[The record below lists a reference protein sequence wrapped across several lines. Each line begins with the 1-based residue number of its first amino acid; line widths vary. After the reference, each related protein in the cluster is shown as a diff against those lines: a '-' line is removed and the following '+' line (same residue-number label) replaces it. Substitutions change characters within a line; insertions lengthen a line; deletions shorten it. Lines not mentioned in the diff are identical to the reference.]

1 MDPATVGSH
10 ISRTYAINVLT
21 NIAVIYLNWSRS
33 VDVTVLDSP
42 SSLPVPAVAS
52 SRASSHT
59 MASDMPS
66 LPGLFDDPTPGEDAL
81 DELDTSTYYEE
92 QGEQPNES

>member
-1 MDPATVGSH
+1 
-10 ISRTYAINVLT
+10 
-21 NIAVIYLNWSRS
+21 
-33 VDVTVLDSP
+33 
-42 SSLPVPAVAS
+42 
-52 SRASSHT
+52 